1 MSKGRAVIVES
12 LLVIFASVVLG
23 GAVSA
28 QTATPTLTPMGTPT
42 PTCTPRAVPAACS
55 GAQKLYVSWR
65 AKDPLDVGVSV
76 SATNCPVVS
85 SCGAGGAGDLVSVPP
100 VSVTITDSLGHSL
113 SKTVNAPGVNTGGCP
128 GGIDSYRGS
137 DRFRLIFG
145 AAMTMIGKLRV
156 PQTQSTAPAL
166 TPPITITAR
175 DACGTLATATVN
187 TCTPKTSSTATY
199 LKCF

>member
-1 MSKGRAVIVES
+1 MSKGRAVIVE

-23 GAVSA
+23 GAASA
-28 QTATPTLTPMGTPT
+28 QTATPSLTPMASPT

-55 GAQKLYVSWR
+55 GARKLYVRWR
-65 AKDPLDVGVSV
+65 AKAPLDVGVSV
-76 SATNCPVVS
+76 SATNCPVVP
-85 SCGAGGAGDLVSVPP
+85 SCGTGDAGDLVSVPP

-113 SKTVNAPGVNTGGCP
+113 SKKVSAPGVNSGGCP

-145 AAMTMIGKLRV
+145 AAMTMIGKLHAS
-156 PQTQSTAPAL
+156 QTQPTAPVL
-166 TPPITITAR
+166 TPPITITAQ

-187 TCTPKTSSTATY
+187 TCTPKTSSTASY